1 MVVSAFQ
8 DQQYMFGVRSLLI
21 VKKSVDEERPGHAA
35 GKSAASIVFHQHP
48 GLNFLQNLYLGFF
61 IFCKLTE

>member
-1 MVVSAFQ
+1 
-8 DQQYMFGVRSLLI
+8 MFGVRSLLI